1 MKLVTA
7 LLTAVPVPYVR
18 ARFHVARAATTADP
32 RNVVWPPRSPESL
45 INEARDKQ
53 LMFRLTG

>member
-18 ARFHVARAATTADP
+18 ARFHVARAATAADRP
-32 RNVVWPPRSPESL
+32 DAVWPPRSPESL
-45 INEARDKQ
+45 LNEARDKQ
-53 LMFRLTG
+53 LTYRLMR